1 MREVAHR
8 LATEIPTDTSDLQ
21 PLPKLA
27 VEELEKYAAYMIA
40 LDAEA
45 RHSVFQTS
53 KSSVRDALQN
63 YEGGRVRFL
72 DFVYRVVTAD
82 ETDRAELPWLL
93 PPAQLVDIL
102 HAGNG
107 KLINLLQFS
116 FKAEDI
122 GLQDSVLSEDRLL
135 LNFLRETFPLL
146 ADDWQRDDT
155 AEVAPGPED
164 LDRSARR
171 ISEKESQCAAEVQR
185 WQEAQICWEEEV
197 HIVWGAPWAEEW
209 CDLASRTHALQ
220 EKLLRLDVHLPSSAR
235 RSIPSVRLPASHEP
249 SVEADAPQ
257 TSEDLF
263 DASKKL
269 WTEWRELLLR
279 CQVDV
284 CDPPLLRELGSLVEM
299 EVGMND
305 ATPPGFSSDC
315 GASEEGGEAQCKLS
329 EVVAEVMS
337 LCSLARG
344 VLLRARS
351 SLSSAGTIDP
361 PERHFSWSL
370 PAHSIKVLQGQQSAL
385 AKRRLRL
392 RAAAQHGLQVGSQR
406 LLGLIATQCWRQLI
420 LSFHSAA
427 ARVVLDRLPGIP
439 SDEAVSSVSR
449 EAAAMRSVLQREAA
463 AALKITSQG
472 EENKSP
478 NELRLHLQSLK
489 IELESV
495 QEECKKKTAC
505 LAMVGEEKEKLL
517 DQLNCPVCWHE
528 HKQVAFQCGH
538 CTCLN
543 CSRKIDSCCI
553 CRQDIKS
560 RLRLF

>member
-1 MREVAHR
+1 MIEKVREVAHR
-8 LATEIPTDTSDLQ
+8 LATEIPTATSDLQ

-40 LDAEA
+40 LGAEA
-45 RHSVFQTS
+45 RRSVFQTS
-53 KSSVRDALQN
+53 KGSVRDALQN

-93 PPAQLVDIL
+93 PPAQLVDII

-116 FKAEDI
+116 FKAADI
-122 GLQDSVLSEDRLL
+122 GLQDSLLSEERLL

-146 ADDWQRDDT
+146 ADDWQKDDT

-197 HIVWGAPWAEEW
+197 HNVWGAPWAEEW

-235 RSIPSVRLPASHEP
+235 CNIPSVRLPATGDP
-249 SVEADAPQ
+249 AVDADAPR
-257 TSEDLF
+257 TSEELF
-263 DASKKL
+263 DASEKL
-269 WTEWRELLLR
+269 WTEWRELLQR
-279 CQVDV
+279 CRADV
-284 CDPPLLRELGSLVEM
+284 RDPALLRELGSLVDM
-299 EVGMND
+299 EVGMSD
-305 ATPPGFSSDC
+305 STPPGLSSDC
-315 GASEEGGEAQCKLS
+315 ATSEEAGEAQCKLS

-337 LCSLARG
+337 LCSLARD
-344 VLLRARS
+344 VLLRALS

-392 RAAAQHGLQVGSQR
+392 RAAAQHGLRVGSQR
-406 LLGLIATQCWRQLI
+406 LLGLIATQCWRSLI

-427 ARVVLDRLPGIP
+427 ARVVLTRLPGIP
-439 SDEAVSSVSR
+439 SVVAGEAASSVSR
-449 EAAAMRSVLQREAA
+449 DEAAAMKSVLQREAA
-463 AALKITSQG
+463 ADLKVASRG
-472 EENKSP
+472 EENEPP
-478 NELRLHLQSLK
+478 NELRLQLKSLK
-489 IELESV
+489 TEFESV
-495 QEECKKKTAC
+495 QEECKNKTAC
-505 LAMVGEEKEKLL
+505 LALAGEEKEKLL
-517 DQLNCPVCWHE
+517 DQLNCPVYYAEYLTPVLQKVPLCAVG
-528 HKQVAFQCGH
+528 QYLGIAYVFG
-538 CTCLN
+538 
-543 CSRKIDSCCI
+543 
-553 CRQDIKS
+553 
-560 RLRLF
+560 